1 MGLYSRSPIRFS
13 CLSQYETCGNAAT
26 QSRLQRLLKHASL
39 EIHRRVSVFN
49 VNGVP
54 NTAMFYFKNI
64 KGEIID
70 RFDVMSNVHMNAAD
84 AQR

>member
-1 MGLYSRSPIRFS
+1 M
-13 CLSQYETCGNAAT
+13 
-26 QSRLQRLLKHASL
+26 KHASL